1 MISDHGLM
9 GGAPEGTSKMLTMK
23 HIHLRVEHGA
33 QLNTLK
39 VVSDPLIRGAACRLR
54 TIVTTRPENA
64 ARWFPTEIRN
74 PPPYCGNHIDH
85 RPYRPYRRIID
96 HHRHW

>member
-23 HIHLRVEHGA
+23 HIHLRVRHGA

-39 VVSDPLIRGAACRLR
+39 VILFLINKLGIIELGLKAAYFKK
-54 TIVTTRPENA
+54 I
-64 ARWFPTEIRN
+64 I
-74 PPPYCGNHIDH
+74 
-85 RPYRPYRRIID
+85 RRIK
-96 HHRHW
+96 RVLGLSRK